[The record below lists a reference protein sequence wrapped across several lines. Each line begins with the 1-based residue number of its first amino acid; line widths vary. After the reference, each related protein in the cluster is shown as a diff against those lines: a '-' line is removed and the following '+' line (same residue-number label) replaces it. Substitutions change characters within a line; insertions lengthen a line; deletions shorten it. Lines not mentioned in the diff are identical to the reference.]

1 MSKWVKIHFMGIQ
14 GTNAY
19 LLKKTQDLLFLP
31 VNHVTDSWGG
41 DLQQL
46 LLLEFCLFPLIPHL
60 GLFWVSEFYSLTSEQ
75 QIQLNHDLVEIK
87 SIN

>member
-1 MSKWVKIHFMGIQ
+1 MGKNSLYGDPRYKCIPVK
-14 GTNAY
+14 
-19 LLKKTQDLLFLP
+19 KKTQDLLFLP

-46 LLLEFCLFPLIPHL
+46 LLLGFCLFPLIPHL
-60 GLFWVSEFYSLTSEQ
+60 GLFWVSVVYSLTSEQ
-75 QIQLNHDLVEIK
+75 QIPLNHDLVEIK